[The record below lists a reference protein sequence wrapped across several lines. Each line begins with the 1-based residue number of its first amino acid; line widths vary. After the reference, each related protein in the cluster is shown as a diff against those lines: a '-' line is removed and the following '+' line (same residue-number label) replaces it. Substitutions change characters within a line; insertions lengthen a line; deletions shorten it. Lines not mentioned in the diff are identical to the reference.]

1 MTMTIPVWEYEA
13 LAAEMSPAPQL
24 AEEQLRVPEVLP
36 IRMAKSHGPIRTLSM
51 IQLADDAH
59 VTVTEMR
66 HHIIQLHAAGLYAWD
81 PVRLTHVQA
90 G

>member
-24 AEEQLRVPEVLP
+24 AEEQLRVLEVLP
-36 IRMAKSHGPIRTLSM
+36 IQMAKGQGPVRTLSM
-51 IQLADDAH
+51 IQLADDAQ

-66 HHIIQLHAAGLYAWD
+66 HHIIQLHGIGLYEWD
-81 PVRLTHVQA
+81 PVRLTHVQT